1 MAIQGR
7 YDRHQPPGF
16 HGMIARANEACAIDT
31 GQAQVPSAGA
41 NRGIRPGDVV
51 YYDSGNNGFA
61 LPTNAAQLLLP
72 AGIVLHDQGVVA
84 SNLTSVPSGANS
96 DTFIQYDDG
105 DFIKVASMGVVWAIV
120 GSNVE
125 YDDLVNWNL
134 ADGNLQLIGDPTAFA
149 NVPRRLFQVVSPT
162 AVTSGG
168 LAQIRITPRVR

>member
-7 YDRHQPPGF
+7 FDRHQAPGF
-16 HGMIARANEACAIDT
+16 PGMIARANEACAIDT
-31 GQAQVPSAGA
+31 GQAQVPSASSA
-41 NRGIRPGDVV
+41 RGVRPGDVV

-61 LPTNAAQLLLP
+61 VPTNAAQLLLP

-96 DTFIQYDDG
+96 NTFIQYNDG
-105 DFIKVASMGVVWAIV
+105 DFIKVASEGVVWAIV

-125 YDDLVNWNL
+125 YDDLVNWNI
-134 ADGNLQLIGDPTAFA
+134 ADSNLQLIGDPTTFA
-149 NVPRRLFQVVSPT
+149 SLPRRLFQVVSPN

-168 LAQIRITPRVR
+168 LAQIRITSRVR

>member
-1 MAIQGR
+1 MAIQER
-7 YDRHQPPGF
+7 YDRHQFPGF

-96 DTFIQYDDG
+96 DTFIQYDD
-105 DFIKVASMGVVWAIV
+105 
-120 GSNVE
+120 
-125 YDDLVNWNL
+125 LVNWNI
-134 ADGNLQLIGDPTAFA
+134 ADSNLQLIGDPTTFA
-149 NVPRRLFQVVSPT
+149 NLPRRLFQVVSPN